1 MEIYADAWIWQGS
14 CSCIYRNA
22 VFPDPR
28 LPRPAACLLQ
38 QPAAHIFSGMTH
50 EPCES
55 AVRAWSQL
63 MRAHQAAVTHVQ
75 GAMKAANLP
84 SLGSYDVLLELER
97 VGDAGMRPVTL
108 ERELA
113 MPQYGLSRL
122 LARLEE
128 MGLVERRSCP
138 HDGRGQIVVI
148 TEAGREMR
156 RKMWSVYA
164 PALHEA
170 IGRRLSAEESEG
182 LAELLG
188 RLLAPGC
195 CEAAEAVDEAGR
207 RSVR

>member
-1 MEIYADAWIWQGS
+1 M
-14 CSCIYRNA
+14 
-22 VFPDPR
+22 
-28 LPRPAACLLQ
+28 
-38 QPAAHIFSGMTH
+38 FSTMTH

-84 SLGSYDVLLELER
+84 SLGTYDVLLELER
-97 VGDAGMRPVTL
+97 AGECGMRPVSL

-138 HDGRGQIVVI
+138 QDGRGQMVVI

-156 RKMWSVYA
+156 HRMWSVYA

-170 IGRRLSAEESEG
+170 IGQRLSSAESEG

-188 RLLAPGC
+188 RLLAPGGC
-195 CEAAEAVDEAGR
+195 GAASDRPAPAVALDVAR
-207 RSVR
+207 